1 VKIRS
6 VHHILLCYA
15 EWCCH
20 NNLPWPKLCVVA
32 ADCAWDQK
40 AINHAFADLLAW
52 GLINI
57 RYCGTRHI
65 KVLRLGDGRQTAEVT
80 HQIPA
85 IHRGR
90 VGLGACYIPHDDE
103 RIAA

>member
-1 VKIRS
+1 
-6 VHHILLCYA
+6 
-15 EWCCH
+15 
-20 NNLPWPKLCVVA
+20 
-32 ADCAWDQK
+32 
-40 AINHAFADLLAW
+40 
-52 GLINI
+52 
-57 RYCGTRHI
+57 
-65 KVLRLGDGRQTAEVT
+65 VLRLGDGRQTAEVT